1 MKKNEIIGAVT
12 PIIEER
18 GCFLVEVVVTADND
32 ITVAI
37 EKREGSVDMAD
48 CVAINDVV
56 LDTFDRD
63 VEDYSLTV
71 TSAGLDQPFKVLEQ
85 YQKALG
91 KKVEVQLRG
100 GKKFIGVLAAADEAS
115 VTVTYVALE
124 AVEGKKRKEKVEHT
138 DVFQLSEVNSVRYVI
153 DFSD

>member
-100 GKKFIGVLAAADEAS
+100 GKKLIGVLAAADEAS